1 MTSGYAGCLKYQLKL
16 MQQIVFRV
24 NNQELYYQWIYISV
38 PHSQC
43 ETPYRNLCIGSLLD
57 QNK

>member
-1 MTSGYAGCLKYQLKL
+1 
-16 MQQIVFRV
+16 MQEIVFRV
-24 NNQELYYQWIYISV
+24 NNHELYYQWIYISV